1 MEQAVRLATAEG
13 FCAHW
18 GITLNTTFPFNFT
31 PGIAFWGFAIG
42 WILTAVVHLCFA
54 AAVFNDAETLLL
66 HAQRKTVLV
75 GCGLWAL
82 ATLLGG
88 VFVAAIYWLLH
99 HSSIFPPPPTTVPD
113 LYRKGSPTG
122 VRPPPEA

>member
-1 MEQAVRLATAEG
+1 MEQAVGLATAQR

-18 GITLNTTFPFNFT
+18 EITLNTTFPLNFI
-31 PGIAFWGFAIG
+31 PGIGIWGLGIF
-42 WILTAVVHLCFA
+42 WILTAAVHLCFA
-54 AAVFNDAETLLL
+54 ASVFNDAETLLL

-75 GCGLWAL
+75 GGGLWAL

-88 VFVAAIYWLLH
+88 VFIAAIYWLLH
-99 HSSIFPPPPTTVPD
+99 HSSIFPPPPKTLPD
-113 LYRKGSPTG
+113 LYRGGAPTG